1 MTETTMAAAGR
12 TQAAAPKY
20 RPLAFGVTRGVL
32 REGEGGVQ
40 YLAAETPLGPHAH
53 RMTDRLVYWAAM
65 APAAPRPARGWRRAA
80 GPGWRTTCGA
90 C

>member
-1 MTETTMAAAGR
+1 M
-12 TQAAAPKY
+12 
-20 RPLAFGVTRGVL
+20 TRGVL

-65 APAAPRPARGWRRAA
+65 APERTFIARRARN
-80 GPGWRTTCGA
+80 GLGSLTK
-90 C
+90 